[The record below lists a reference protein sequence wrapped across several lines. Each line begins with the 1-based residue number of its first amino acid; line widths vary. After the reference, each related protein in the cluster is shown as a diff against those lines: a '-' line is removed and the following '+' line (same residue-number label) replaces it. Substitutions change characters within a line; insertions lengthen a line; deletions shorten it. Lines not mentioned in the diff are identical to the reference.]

1 MEENPSRYLIP
12 SGSHRVEEVI
22 QKSRFITA
30 AAHAPDADSARAF
43 LAQLREEFPDATH
56 HCWAFIAGPPGNTT
70 SIGMSDDGEPHGTAG
85 RPMLNTLLHSEVGE
99 IVAVCVRYYGGTK
112 LGTGGLTRAYSGGV
126 KSVLHTLPTQE
137 KVERVTLEIRVDYEA
152 VDPLKRLLQEVEG
165 LVEEDEYGAEVRF
178 RVGVPREA
186 VKSLEEK
193 LAGITRGQ
201 GRIERLED

>member
-12 SGSHRVEEVI
+12 SSAHRVEEVI

-30 AAHAPDADSARAF
+30 AAHAPDADSAQAF
-43 LAQLREEFPDATH
+43 LVQIREEFPDATH
-56 HCWAFIAGPPGNTT
+56 HCWAFIAGPPGNTI

>member
-1 MEENPSRYLIP
+1 MEKDPSRYLIP
-12 SGSHRVEEVI
+12 SKPHRVEEAI

-30 AAHAPDADSARAF
+30 AAHAPDAGAAQAF
-43 LAQLREEFPDATH
+43 LAQIREEFPDATH

-99 IVAVCVRYYGGTK
+99 IVAVCTRYYGGTK

-126 KSVLHTLPTQE
+126 KLVLETLPTQE
-137 KVERVTLEIRVDYEA
+137 KVERVILEIRVNYEA

-165 LVEEDEYGAEVRF
+165 LVEEEEYGAEVRF
-178 RVGVPREA
+178 RVAVPRKA
-186 VKSLEEK
+186 VKSLEET

-201 GRIERLED
+201 GRIEQLED